1 MNIYQ
6 RLALVTSSLILSL
19 GAREVQPV
27 QAANFSFSFPPPPN
41 FLNLTGTFEASDLD
55 FNSLITQNEV
65 TNFEVISPGF
75 SVFSPPLRYN
85 LDNLVILTLDLT
97 NFNNFEF
104 LATDSTFTREF
115 ATANNIFERN
125 NDLSFDLVDLIFAN
139 DPNASVIATSN
150 EYNPLFIRDIGTSI
164 LQGEEDIGASINV
177 PFLVESTDVVKSC
190 Q

>member
-1 MNIYQ
+1 MNVYQ

-27 QAANFSFSFPPPPN
+27 QAATFSFFFPPPPN

-65 TNFEVISPGF
+65 TNFEVIFPGTSPF
-75 SVFSPPLRYN
+75 FPPLRYN

-104 LATDSTFTREF
+104 LATDSTFTREY

-125 NDLSFDLVDLIFAN
+125 NDLSFFLADLIFDN
-139 DPNASVIATSN
+139 DPNATVIATSN
-150 EYNPLFIRDIGTSI
+150 EYNPLFVKGIGTSI
-164 LQGEEDIGASINV
+164 LQGDRGASINV